1 MGSAVEGKRPV
12 GFYLE
17 DFSRR
22 LLNLHVSVPSLI
34 CPEGGDGELWGGGWC
49 TYKLAICM
57 RCLNIWD
64 CLSCVCRHIGYL
76 LHVDGNVS
84 LMMFLSNR

>member
-22 LLNLHVSVPSLI
+22 LLNLHISVPSLI
-34 CPEGGDGELWGGGWC
+34 CPEGGDGELCGGGVV
-49 TYKLAICM
+49 YIQIGHLYEM
-57 RCLNIWD
+57 LEHLGLPLLCL
-64 CLSCVCRHIGYL
+64 
-76 LHVDGNVS
+76 
-84 LMMFLSNR
+84 